1 MASSSSSGPAGTSAA
16 PPPLPPPTRSTAV
29 TRSMSRRSLAG
40 PLDSS
45 ALPLTTASSA
55 RRIPPGD
62 GASTSAAL
70 PRARSTTSLA
80 QLASTRP
87 TGKVLVPS
95 THAPGSIRSR
105 RILGE
110 SSNWVPSASSSSLGA
125 STSAAAKPKPRSRRL
140 STAEAGK
147 MTGMGVVRAGPAVMG
162 HPPRRSTSTPSG
174 LSTSDGTGEI
184 LAGGSNDPFS
194 TAFVRPTFDFEVSG
208 GARKAE
214 VQQPEPPKR
223 VVKPLPSSS
232 SAGTAR
238 TVHGRRLATQLGT
251 LVEEKE
257 DVAPARGS
265 AANALPFDL
274 TSPRKQR
281 PASPTKPS
289 SSKSR
294 PLSIFDDA
302 TASAMDVDP
311 FPIASAAPTSAN
323 LLPIPP
329 SSPVRG
335 AISPRSLTGKSAFT
349 RKLDEVDSDSDDE
362 DDIDFLSP
370 RKKRDA
376 KRIHLA
382 EPSPVAPR
390 VLEFAV
396 GASSKA
402 LEQVEQSQTKRPTL
416 PRSPPPKK
424 RLPAPSAPI
433 APAPSITRTAPQPSR
448 TMLSSVPMQR
458 TAGRT
463 FGLLN
468 LTAPAISAPMSRTV
482 AARPPTATADGGV
495 GAIDSVVK
503 PLPSTGTSRP
513 STTSAA
519 APSLTAAASRLPRP
533 SRPSLVHDASAKM
546 DGRQPIASTSTAPRP
561 AVAAPS
567 APAPVASPDDSIM
580 IDDSSAC
587 ASADLSTASA
597 TSTTSVRS
605 EETARRLANLQNML
619 SRLQMPKPAAGPA
632 SRRMSDGAVALAD
645 VGEVPLPPPS
655 TGEIGSRTARR
666 ASRVPLIAP
675 VPSSSA
681 PNVHIAPQLPS
692 TSINRRRSSI
702 APPRAPS
709 SAASLGDTSCLS
721 TASAP
726 ASSRPATARRLSVST
741 SLLTAGGSSSFSL
754 EGSAPHA
761 GQRKDKALQG
771 VVAFVDVRTA
781 EGDDSGMI
789 FVDMLKGLGA
799 RVTSRPSTLTTHIIF
814 KAGRASTIQFYR
826 SANPSHRPHLV
837 GIAWVVRCAE
847 IGARVDEGPF
857 RVEDAVAPAPG
868 TGKENVDVV
877 AATAQAALGLG
888 KPSTGAASG
897 PHKRRKS
904 MEPKALAQLNNAN
917 SSMSAASE
925 SALKASIAASIER
938 ARRKSLAFA
947 PKVGSPLAKRVYVL
961 PDAPEEDEMDE

>member
-1 MASSSSSGPAGTSAA
+1 MASSSSSGPAGASGA
-16 PPPLPPPTRSTAV
+16 PPTLPPPTRSTAV

-40 PLDSS
+40 PLESS
-45 ALPLTTASSA
+45 ALSSTTTSSA
-55 RRIPPGD
+55 RRVQPGD
-62 GASTSAAL
+62 GTSTSAAP

-87 TGKVLVPS
+87 TGKVLIPS
-95 THAPGSIRSR
+95 IHAPGSIRSR
-105 RILGE
+105 RVLGE
-110 SSNWVPSASSSSLGA
+110 SSNRVPSTSSSALSA

-174 LSTSDGTGEI
+174 LSTSGGTGGI
-184 LAGGSNDPFS
+184 VAGGSNDPFS

-214 VQQPEPPKR
+214 VQQPEQPKR

-238 TVHGRRLATQLGT
+238 TVHGRGLATQLGT

-257 DVAPARGS
+257 DAAPVRGPGLNAR
-265 AANALPFDL
+265 PFDL

-281 PASPTKPS
+281 SASPTKPS
-289 SSKSR
+289 GLKSR
-294 PLSIFDDA
+294 PLPTFDDA

-311 FPIASAAPTSAN
+311 FPIASASTSSN
-323 LLPIPP
+323 LLPIPA

-335 AISPRSLTGKSAFT
+335 PISPRSLTGKTALT
-349 RKLDEVDSDSDDE
+349 RKLDELDSDSDDE

-390 VLEFAV
+390 VLDFAV
-396 GASSKA
+396 GANAKVS
-402 LEQVEQSQTKRPTL
+402 EHVEESQQKRPTL

-424 RLPAPSAPI
+424 RLPVPSGPI
-433 APAPSITRTAPQPSR
+433 ASVPSSTRTAPQPSR
-448 TMLSSVPMQR
+448 TLLSSVPMQR

-463 FGLLN
+463 FGLPN
-468 LTAPAISAPMSRTV
+468 LAAPATSAPMSRTL
-482 AARPPTATADGGV
+482 AARPLTARAEGGV
-495 GAIDSVVK
+495 KAAEPAGK
-503 PLPSTGTSRP
+503 PLPTTGISPT
-513 STTSAA
+513 STTSSA
-519 APSLTAAASRLPRP
+519 APSLTASTSRLPRP
-533 SRPSLVHDASAKM
+533 SRPSLALDASVKM
-546 DGRQPIASTSTAPRP
+546 DDRQPIASTSFAPRP

-567 APAPVASPDDSIM
+567 APKPATSPDDSIM

-587 ASADLSTASA
+587 ASADLSTVSA
-597 TSTTSVRS
+597 TSTTSIRS

-632 SRRMSDGAVALAD
+632 LRRLSDGAVALAG

-666 ASRVPLIAP
+666 ASRVPLITP
-675 VPSSSA
+675 VPSASA
-681 PNVHIAPQLPS
+681 PNIHIAPQLPS
-692 TSINRRRSSI
+692 TSISRRRSSI

-709 SAASLGDTSCLS
+709 SGGNLGDTSALS

-741 SLLTAGGSSSFSL
+741 TLPTAGASSSFSL
-754 EGSAPHA
+754 GSSAPPA

-799 RVTSRPSTLTTHIIF
+799 RVTTRPSTLTTHIIF

-868 TGKENVDVV
+868 SGKENVDVV

-897 PHKRRKS
+897 SHKRRKS

>member
-1 MASSSSSGPAGTSAA
+1 
-16 PPPLPPPTRSTAV
+16 
-29 TRSMSRRSLAG
+29 
-40 PLDSS
+40 
-45 ALPLTTASSA
+45 
-55 RRIPPGD
+55 
-62 GASTSAAL
+62 
-70 PRARSTTSLA
+70 
-80 QLASTRP
+80 
-87 TGKVLVPS
+87 
-95 THAPGSIRSR
+95 
-105 RILGE
+105 
-110 SSNWVPSASSSSLGA
+110 
-125 STSAAAKPKPRSRRL
+125 
-140 STAEAGK
+140 

-174 LSTSDGTGEI
+174 LSTSGGPGGI
-184 LAGGSNDPFS
+184 VAGGSSDPFS

-208 GARKAE
+208 GARKAD
-214 VQQPEPPKR
+214 VQQPEQPKR
-223 VVKPLPSSS
+223 AVKPLPSSS

-257 DVAPARGS
+257 DAAPPRGQ

-294 PLSIFDDA
+294 PLSVFDDEMA
-302 TASAMDVDP
+302 AAMDVDP
-311 FPIASAAPTSAN
+311 FPVAAASASAN
-323 LLPIPP
+323 LLPIPA

-335 AISPRSLTGKSAFT
+335 AISPRSLTGRTAFT
-349 RKLDEVDSDSDDE
+349 RKLDELDSDSDDE

-390 VLEFAV
+390 VLDFVV
-396 GASSKA
+396 GASAKVS
-402 LEQVEQSQTKRPTL
+402 EHVEQSQQRPTL

-433 APAPSITRTAPQPSR
+433 APAPSITRTAPQPPR
-448 TMLSSVPMQR
+448 TLLSSVPMQR

-463 FGLLN
+463 FGLPN
-468 LTAPAISAPMSRTV
+468 LAAPATSAPMSRTV
-482 AARPPTATADGGV
+482 AARPSTAMAEGGGKAV
-495 GAIDSVVK
+495 ESAVK
-503 PLPSTGTSRP
+503 PLPTTSTSRP
-513 STTSAA
+513 STTSTI
-519 APSLTAAASRLPRP
+519 APSFTTSTSRLSRP
-533 SRPSLVHDASAKM
+533 SRPSLGLDAPVKM
-546 DGRQPIASTSTAPRP
+546 DDRKPIASTSTAPRP

-567 APAPVASPDDSIM
+567 APAPAASPDDSIM
-580 IDDSSAC
+580 IDDSSSC
-587 ASADLSTASA
+587 ASADLSTVSA
-597 TSTTSVRS
+597 ASTTSIRS

-632 SRRMSDGAVALAD
+632 SRRLSDGAVALAG

-675 VPSSSA
+675 VPSASA

-692 TSINRRRSSI
+692 TSISRRRSSI
-702 APPRAPS
+702 APSRAPS
-709 SAASLGDTSCLS
+709 TGANLADTSALS

-726 ASSRPATARRLSVST
+726 ASSRPATARRLSGAT
-741 SLLTAGGSSSFSL
+741 SLPTVGDSSSFSL
-754 EGSAPHA
+754 GSSAPPA

-799 RVTSRPSTLTTHIIF
+799 RVTTRPSTLTTHIIF

-847 IGARVDEGPF
+847 IGARVDEGSF
-857 RVEDAVAPAPG
+857 RVEDAVAPALG
-868 TGKENVDVV
+868 TGKENIDVV

-897 PHKRRKS
+897 SHKRRKS

-938 ARRKSLAFA
+938 ARRKSLAFV